1 MKDNLTNDSF
11 TTKPNAGINIS
22 GDVISRLREGN
33 HAAFEK
39 IFNLFYPKVN
49 LFIKTLTKNDDM
61 AEELTQQ
68 VFVNLWINREKAD
81 PGRNF
86 SGYIYTMAKNATLR
100 AIQQQMRF
108 EANEFDYNEEADN
121 RLTDDELIVKETE
134 LLVDLTV
141 AAMPPKRRQV
151 YRMSRHENKT
161 NEEIANELNISR
173 KVVEKHLRLAINE
186 LKEAM
191 SLLLLL
197 LSMNYFFKYL
207 RVPNKHHWYIYNSYT
222 ETMKDSI
229 DKKSYK
235 KAENIIRIYTG
246 SEPNHKLDKQVKL
259 WLISNFHKEEK
270 EAVLQHIWNI
280 LSAPDNSGKEKVWE
294 AIKRESGLAHPQKR
308 TLPTSI

>member
-1 MKDNLTNDSF
+1 
-11 TTKPNAGINIS
+11 
-22 GDVISRLREGN
+22 
-33 HAAFEK
+33 
-39 IFNLFYPKVN
+39 
-49 LFIKTLTKNDDM
+49 
-61 AEELTQQ
+61 
-68 VFVNLWINREKAD
+68 
-81 PGRNF
+81 
-86 SGYIYTMAKNATLR
+86 MAKNATLR

-197 LSMNYFFKYL
+197 LSMNYFF
-207 RVPNKHHWYIYNSYT
+207 
-222 ETMKDSI
+222 
-229 DKKSYK
+229 
-235 KAENIIRIYTG
+235 
-246 SEPNHKLDKQVKL
+246 
-259 WLISNFHKEEK
+259 
-270 EAVLQHIWNI
+270 
-280 LSAPDNSGKEKVWE
+280 
-294 AIKRESGLAHPQKR
+294 
-308 TLPTSI
+308 

>member
-11 TTKPNAGINIS
+11 TTEPNAGINIS

-81 PGRNF
+81 PGKNF
-86 SGYIYTMAKNATLR
+86 SGYIYTIAKNATLR

-197 LSMNYFFKYL
+197 LFMNYFF
-207 RVPNKHHWYIYNSYT
+207 
-222 ETMKDSI
+222 
-229 DKKSYK
+229 
-235 KAENIIRIYTG
+235 
-246 SEPNHKLDKQVKL
+246 
-259 WLISNFHKEEK
+259 
-270 EAVLQHIWNI
+270 
-280 LSAPDNSGKEKVWE
+280 
-294 AIKRESGLAHPQKR
+294 
-308 TLPTSI
+308 

>member
-1 MKDNLTNDSF
+1 MDQ
-11 TTKPNAGINIS
+11 P
-22 GDVISRLREGN
+22 R
-33 HAAFEK
+33 
-39 IFNLFYPKVN
+39 
-49 LFIKTLTKNDDM
+49 
-61 AEELTQQ
+61 
-68 VFVNLWINREKAD
+68 KAD

-197 LSMNYFFKYL
+197 LSMNYFF
-207 RVPNKHHWYIYNSYT
+207 
-222 ETMKDSI
+222 
-229 DKKSYK
+229 
-235 KAENIIRIYTG
+235 
-246 SEPNHKLDKQVKL
+246 
-259 WLISNFHKEEK
+259 
-270 EAVLQHIWNI
+270 
-280 LSAPDNSGKEKVWE
+280 
-294 AIKRESGLAHPQKR
+294 
-308 TLPTSI
+308 